1 MKKLYKKAVTFSYDD
16 GVVFDE
22 KLIDIFN
29 KYGIKATFNLTA
41 VNKNEEI
48 PTWTTERGL
57 PIRGYNF
64 LNEKNVRI
72 YDGHEIA
79 GHTRHHY
86 WLNKIDDKTLEEEIL
101 GNRDDLERVFG
112 RKINGI
118 AYPFNTYDDRAVN
131 ILRENGFMYAR
142 EGRETHSFDLQEDL
156 LRFRPTCHH
165 NDPMLFELAEE
176 FINAEYDDLK
186 IFYIWGH
193 SYEFEDDNNWDRI
206 EKLCRLISGK
216 DDILY
221 GTNSEVFLLQKEWE
235 KFNYGK

>member
-1 MKKLYKKAVTFSYDD
+1 
-16 GVVFDE
+16 
-22 KLIDIFN
+22 
-29 KYGIKATFNLTA
+29 
-41 VNKNEEI
+41 
-48 PTWTTERGL
+48 
-57 PIRGYNF
+57 
-64 LNEKNVRI
+64 
-72 YDGHEIA
+72 
-79 GHTRHHY
+79 
-86 WLNKIDDKTLEEEIL
+86 
-101 GNRDDLERVFG
+101 
-112 RKINGI
+112 
-118 AYPFNTYDDRAVN
+118 
-131 ILRENGFMYAR
+131 MYAR
-142 EGRETHSFDLQEDL
+142 EGNETHSFDLQEDL
-156 LRFRPTCHH
+156 LRFRPTCNH

>member
-1 MKKLYKKAVTFSYDD
+1 MFINMKKPYKKAVTFSYDD

-29 KYGIKATFNLTA
+29 KYGIKATFNITDI
-41 VNKNEEI
+41 NKNEDI
-48 PTWTTERGL
+48 PTWTTEKGL
-57 PIRGYNF
+57 PIRGFNF
-64 LNEKNVRI
+64 MNEKNVRI

-101 GNRDDLERVFG
+101 GNKEDLERVFG
-112 RKINGI
+112 EKINGI

-131 ILRENGFMYAR
+131 ILRENGFLYAR
-142 EGRETHSFDLQEDL
+142 EGSETHSFDLQEDL
-156 LRFRPTCHH
+156 LRFRPT
-165 NDPMLFELAEE
+165 
-176 FINAEYDDLK
+176 EYDDLK

-206 EKLCRLISGK
+206 EKLCRLIGGK

-221 GTNSEVFLLQKEWE
+221 GTNSQVFRLQKEWE
-235 KFNYGK
+235 KFNCGK